1 MSGLLCPYYMEDEI
15 IKDFPMEQCD
25 GCPNKKHTDDEESIL
40 YCAVSTDPNALRRS
54 RLNRNR

>member
-1 MSGLLCPYYMEDEI
+1 MSGLSCPYYMEDEI

-40 YCAVSTDPNALRRS
+40 YCAVSTDPNAL
-54 RLNRNR
+54 